1 MGEKSGFPEQISKAD
16 FYRLGMTVHDFPP
29 RKSRKRY
36 LDFQE
41 ESPCIEPARSCPYE
55 DREYVPITCPH
66 CRLVFVKIPTTQLAS
81 SKASKCLSHLRV
93 CHKFMG
99 YVPPL
104 LSKRRTQSRDLY
116 LDRPLESVPRTS
128 TDSFHSE
135 GFVKAAGSAW
145 PSCLQPRSTPLC
157 WVMRGYV

>member
-1 MGEKSGFPEQISKAD
+1 MI
-16 FYRLGMTVHDFPP
+16 HDTSIPPP
-29 RKSRKRY
+29 RKSRKLY
-36 LDFQE
+36 LDFDE

-93 CHKFMG
+93 CHAFTG

-104 LSKRRTQSRDLY
+104 PSKKRTQMRNLY
-116 LDRPLESVPRTS
+116 LDPPLESSSRAS
-128 TDSFHSE
+128 THSVHSE
-135 GFVKAAGSAW
+135 SYVTASGSAW
-145 PSCLQPRSTPLC
+145 PSCLQARPTSSLRCTPVRRVVLC
-157 WVMRGYV
+157 CG